1 VITRIWQWS
10 RGFLLLTGVFLIGEF
25 FTAWFGLLLPGSLI
39 GMVLLTIFLF
49 SGIIKLEHVEK
60 AADDLLSHLILLFV
74 PAAVGIM
81 VFVKAFAGNAIAIL
95 LNTLLSMIVVV
106 CVTGKTADSVICWL
120 NRSKKGKKIAE

>member
-1 VITRIWQWS
+1 MITRIWQWS